1 MVLDMPKN
9 DSLDADKQIIV
20 VEASAGSGKTYC
32 LARRYLKLLLSASAK
47 TEGSGWQPN
56 SRSHKPEGSG
66 WQPNS
71 RSHRQ
76 EEEALRSILAITFM
90 NKAAVEMKER
100 ILELLKRLAL
110 DAFKEESDKKELLAY
125 IGLSESACR
134 DASLRALQEII
145 RRYDYFQVQTIDS
158 FINALLL
165 GCAFRL
171 GLSANFNIRK
181 DYNKYIAS

>member
-47 TEGSGWQPN
+47 T
-56 SRSHKPEGSG
+56 EGSG

-134 DASLRALQEII
+134 AAALRALQEII

-181 DYNKYIAS
+181 DYNKYISSSLDMKFAERPKRK